1 MVLGVARESPE
12 PSLFYAAVRSGSTLS
27 VPGWFVHEALE
38 SHFELELWVK
48 EEGGPKRV
56 DTLIVYLDPE
66 ELKKTP
72 WKNLL
77 KLEVKRD
84 GVRPDEN

>member
-1 MVLGVARESPE
+1 MFLGVAREGPE
-12 PSLFYAAVRSGSTLS
+12 PSLFYAATRDGNTLS

-38 SHFELELWVK
+38 ALFELELWVK
-48 EEGGPKRV
+48 EDSGPRRV

-66 ELKKTP
+66 ERKKTP
-72 WKNLL
+72 WKNAL

-84 GVRPDEN
+84 GLRPDEN